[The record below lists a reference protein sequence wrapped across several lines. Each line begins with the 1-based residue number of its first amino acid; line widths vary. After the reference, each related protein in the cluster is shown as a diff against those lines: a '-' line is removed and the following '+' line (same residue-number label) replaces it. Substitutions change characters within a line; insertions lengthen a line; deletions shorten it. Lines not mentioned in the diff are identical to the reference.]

1 VVLRGF
7 SALSYHRLE
16 GLGFVTATFPRPA
29 FFHLFTTL
37 DFSHI
42 WAKGIDKLLTPT
54 AQEGVIE
61 GPTAYQPLE

>member
-29 FFHLFTTL
+29 FFHLFTNVL
-37 DFSHI
+37 VGVFSDVCSSHQGGEE
-42 WAKGIDKLLTPT
+42 AKRPR
-54 AQEGVIE
+54 Q
-61 GPTAYQPLE
+61 